1 MYIIKPV
8 SFHPLFNIEDMMI
21 NRKGEEK
28 LSVLAVNSSL
38 AAKPFTAPLSDVP
51 VPMEG
56 CSAVKYFCYHDT
68 D

>member
-1 MYIIKPV
+1 
-8 SFHPLFNIEDMMI
+8 MI

-56 CSAVKYFCYHDT
+56 CSAVKYFCYHGT